1 MKGIVFSEFVE
12 MVEEVFSPEIADAV
26 IEESDL
32 PSGGSYT
39 TVGTY
44 DHSEILTLVT
54 KLSEKTGVPVPDLVA
69 AFGKYLFDRFSVL
82 YPAFFSGV
90 GSSFE
95 FLARIEEHVHVEVRK
110 LYPDAD
116 LPRFETSRPDD
127 ATLVMVYSSTRPFA
141 DLAHGLMRGCVEHY
155 GETVSIDRQDESD
168 ESINRVRF
176 TLVRENG

>member
-12 MVEEVFSPEIADAV
+12 MVEEVFSPEIADEV

-39 TVGTY
+39 AVGTY
-44 DHSEILTLVT
+44 DHAEILALVT
-54 KLSEKTGVPVPDLVA
+54 KLSEKTGTPVPDLVA
-69 AFGKYLFDRFSVL
+69 AFGTYLFSRFSVL

-90 GSSFE
+90 DTSFD
-95 FLARIEEHVHVEVRK
+95 FLSRIEEHVHVEVRK

-127 ATLVMVYSSTRPFA
+127 RTLVMVYSSTRPFA
-141 DLAHGLMRGCVEHY
+141 DLAHGLMLGCVQYYQE
-155 GETVSIDRQDESD
+155 SIRIERRDESD
-168 ESINRVRF
+168 AEMNRVRF
-176 TLVRENG
+176 TLTRQG